1 MKKILSSVTLLI
13 FLFTSISFAQGFK
26 VKASGEQT
34 FNFADRG
41 GRNQASFFSTTP
53 LEDIRGL
60 SNDVKGTVT
69 FNVNDIKSLKG
80 RISVSTASIK
90 TGIDLRDEHLRSA
103 DWLDADKYPEITF
116 TIKSVKE
123 VKQVT
128 DNQLQIKVV
137 GDFTLKGITK
147 EITAD
152 ATLTYLD
159 ESEQTKMRAPGDL
172 LGVKANFNVQLSDF
186 GVKNKIVGQKVAENI
201 EVSVNMVGS
210 NKTN

>member
-1 MKKILSSVTLLI
+1 MKKILSFISLVI
-13 FLFTSISFAQGFK
+13 ILFTTISFAQGFK

-34 FNFADRG
+34 FNFSDKG

-60 SNDVKGTVT
+60 SNDVKGTAS
-69 FNVNDIKSLKG
+69 FNVSDIKTLKG
-80 RISVSTASIK
+80 KISVSTASIK
-90 TGIDLRDEHLRSA
+90 TGIDLRNEHLRSA

-116 TIKSVKE
+116 TIKSVRD
-123 VKQVT
+123 VKQLS
-128 DNQLQIKVV
+128 DNQLEIKVV
-137 GDFTLKGITK
+137 GDFTLKGVTK

-172 LGVKANFNVQLSDF
+172 LGVKATFNVKLSDF
-186 GVKNKIVGQKVAENI
+186 GVKNKIVGQKVAEDI